1 MTKAQVQTVIDNFRK
16 VLPLTVQENH
26 LAMHQG
32 AVNTDGYKCGTIH
45 CHGGWYAI
53 AACDT
58 LKPIIFVHGAN
69 KLAYHLGFIDNMQLR
84 LWAKENPQIWGNS
97 NGAYMF
103 VDKVAFMS
111 ESRPGGA
118 QNLQHIIDHWVEVQS
133 RLTE

>member
-45 CHGGWYAI
+45 CHAGWYAI
-53 AACDT
+53 AACDIS
-58 LKPIIFVHGAN
+58 KPLMFVHGSHQ
-69 KLAYHLGFIDNMQLR
+69 LAQDLGFAHHLHLR
-84 LWAKENPQIWGNS
+84 LWARDNPEIWGNEH
-97 NGAYMF
+97 GTQMF
-103 VDKVAFMS
+103 IDKQAFES
-111 ESRPGGA
+111 ESRLEGA
-118 QNLQHIIDHWVEVQS
+118 QNLQDIIDHWSEVQS